1 MQKNCETCWI
11 QNKNLDGV
19 INLPSS
25 SRFMHTKRKKIITER
40 IKKSVSR
47 RKTSAGERELKRKL
61 SPGKQ
66 RRRVEG
72 GRAAGSC
79 PAQSTSDHCN
89 RAGAFNLLSPKED
102 RKKNLVRQKNNN
114 M

>member
-1 MQKNCETCWI
+1 VLEKENSKENYLQG
-11 QNKNLDGV
+11 NKEEE
-19 INLPSS
+19 
-25 SRFMHTKRKKIITER
+25 SR
-40 IKKSVSR
+40 
-47 RKTSAGERELKRKL
+47 AGER
-61 SPGKQ
+61 Q
-66 RRRVEG
+66 
-72 GRAAGSC
+72 AASC